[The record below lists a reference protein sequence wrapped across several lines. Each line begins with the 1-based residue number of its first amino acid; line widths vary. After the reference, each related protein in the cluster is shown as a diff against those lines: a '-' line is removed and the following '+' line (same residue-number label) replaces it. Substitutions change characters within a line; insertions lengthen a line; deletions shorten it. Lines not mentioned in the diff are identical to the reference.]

1 MPSNLTR
8 SIRVLPCVLG
18 LSVLVSACGGN
29 DDTVA
34 AATPAPPPPPAV
46 GSATGVLTDAAVQGV
61 AYTTSSGVAG
71 TTDALGHFTYNPN
84 DTVSFKLGALTLGAV
99 PASAL
104 VTPVQLSA
112 GSNDKL
118 TNLLVLLQS
127 LDDDGNASN
136 GIRIP
141 VAAAAAVTAGVD
153 LAQQPAAFAS
163 TANTGLTA
171 AMAAGGISRAV
182 TSTTQATAHFVDQAK
197 LLLSSQVWVGQY
209 DGGAGIFVQRFSA
222 TGEQLTAQIGAAAD
236 GGSSG
241 LEFGTT
247 TAIAVD
253 GRGFRLDSSITIDTN
268 GNWGAAERS
277 SCERVTV
284 VGDQLRYVGDPV
296 TCPGDTTTTLTKAE
310 NDPNG
315 IVGVWA
321 LGSATVAKTQTFVFW
336 ANGKYAM
343 IDPVGDTNPSACGGP
358 GVEYGSYTYNATT
371 KEFKVTG
378 VTVDT
383 NGCAGLSDIGQTG
396 LATFTLTLAAG
407 GATATA
413 AFGDSLD
420 TVFRIS
426 K

>member
-1 MPSNLTR
+1 MPSNFAR

-46 GSATGVLTDAAVQGV
+46 GSATGVFTDAAVQGV
-61 AYTTSSGVAG
+61 AYTTSSGVTG
-71 TTDALGHFTYNPN
+71 TTNALGQFTYNPS
-84 DTVSFKLGALTLGAV
+84 DTVSFKLGAVTLGAV
-99 PASAL
+99 TASAL
-104 VTPVQLSA
+104 VTPVELSA

-136 GIRIP
+136 GIKIAA
-141 VAAAAAVTAGVD
+141 AAAAAVTTGVD
-153 LAQQPAAFAS
+153 LAQPSATFAS
-163 TANTGLTA
+163 AANTGLTA
-171 AMAAGGISRAV
+171 AMAAGGITRAV
-182 TSTTQATAHFVDQAK
+182 TTTTQATAHFLDQAK
-197 LLLSSQVWVGQY
+197 SLLSSQVWVGQIGNG
-209 DGGAGIFVQRFSA
+209 DSAVLRISSAGDVLAGQFGPAGITDGSVEYGTAEA
-222 TGEQLTAQIGAAAD
+222 TL
-236 GGSSG
+236 
-241 LEFGTT
+241 
-247 TAIAVD
+247 VD
-253 GRGFRLDSSITIDTN
+253 SRGFKIASTLSIDTN
-268 GNWGAAERS
+268 GTDGISHPSDCGRVAVTGEKLLVLESAAAD
-277 SCERVTV
+277 CAT
-284 VGDQLRYVGDPV
+284 QN
-296 TCPGDTTTTLTKAE
+296 TLTFDKAE

-321 LGSATVAKTQTFVFW
+321 LGSATVVETQTFVFW
-336 ANGKYAM
+336 SNGKYAM

-383 NGCAGLSDIGQTG
+383 NGCAGLSDLGQNG

-413 AFGDSLD
+413 VFGDSTD
-420 TVFRIS
+420 TVFRLS